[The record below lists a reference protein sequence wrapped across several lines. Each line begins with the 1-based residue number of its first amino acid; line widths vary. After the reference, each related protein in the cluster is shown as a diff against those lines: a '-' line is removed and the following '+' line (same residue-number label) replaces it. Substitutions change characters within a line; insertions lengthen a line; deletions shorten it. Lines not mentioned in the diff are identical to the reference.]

1 MKILSAGSKR
11 VACRSA
17 RPGSRELQVLG
28 LPDYCA
34 PALVGAAVRTACGAE
49 SRVAKAEWQRDAL
62 TLVTQAELPASPW
75 VEFASG
81 EEAPI
86 WGIRLLTGTPPADPL
101 PDLEVHLSTTRGT
114 NALLEGDAGAVG
126 MVVNKGLEGL
136 LAIGTQ
142 QRLGIFDLAPRKPP
156 VLAATTVGLECRL
169 AADGTQ
175 LQGVDLMDVQACIQQ
190 LKAAGVR
197 HVAVALMHSW
207 RNSRHEEIVA
217 QALDRAGFES
227 VCTSSELA
235 AVPKLLPRAQT
246 AAVEAT
252 LHAPVR
258 QYLAAVSSAL
268 RGAGESALL
277 VSTSA
282 GGLVPAAL
290 FRAKDSLLSGP
301 AAGCAGAVAMMRRS
315 GVTRAVTLDIGGTST
330 DVARLD
336 EHGVGLRF
344 ESHVAG
350 VAIATPSV
358 NVHSVAAG
366 GGSVCVASEHGLF
379 VGPHSAGSAPGPA
392 CYGRGGPLTL
402 TDVNLLLGRLW
413 PEGSSLPLNVHAAMN
428 AARDQC
434 QRSGRE
440 LHAMLHGFLEIA
452 HEHTSS
458 AVRTVSTAAGHD
470 PRDHTLL
477 AFGGAGGQH
486 ACAVAQRLGMPR
498 VVVAA
503 DAGFLSA
510 QGVLNAARE
519 SMAEEATMAP
529 LGDGR
534 ALMECIQ
541 RLRNAAEAQLQAQGA
556 LTTRTARAVAV
567 LRAKGRTGTMAVDVD
582 WQADVRAVLTH
593 LRQEFTR
600 RMQALGDAAAE
611 QEPEVDS
618 VRVVQRVVTAGS
630 QEPSDERQLL
640 AGHAANEAPD
650 VPNAPHAWVVPPL
663 GGAPTPVWLMGSLC
677 TGQVVHGPALI
688 ADDGST
694 VVVDHGWQAT
704 PPSCGGLNLTPCA
717 RAGAGAAQAHIA
729 RDDRVDVEVA
739 AARFVGIATW
749 MGTCLERAA
758 VSVNVKERLDF
769 SCGILDPQARL
780 VANAPHIPVHLGA
793 LGMCV
798 RSMLQCLH
806 IGPGDIA
813 LTNDPRHGGSHLP
826 DLTLV
831 RGVYARCGTLLGYV
845 AARAHHA
852 EVGGIVPG
860 SMPTQAITL
869 SEEGV
874 LIAPMVIG
882 TAGALDDHAV
892 VAAMTRGP
900 FPSRDPASN
909 LADIRAAV
917 SALNAGAEAL
927 CHLAEERGV
936 PTLLTAM
943 NQLLE
948 RSAQHVRHLARG
960 MVPLGVCRAVGRLD
974 DGHEIGVEIIAHSD
988 GSMDI
993 GVDATGIH
1001 PRCFNAPESV
1011 SRSAILYVLRVLAA
1025 QNAQPPLDDHV
1036 APLNEGFLLPVRVRV
1051 SPGFLNAFAETQTQD
1066 DLPPVFAGNTESS
1079 QRLVDTLLL
1088 ACDAAAC
1095 SQGTMN
1101 NLVFGNE
1108 KFSVYET
1115 IGGGAGACLGHPG
1128 ADSIHV
1134 HMSNTRLTDPETLEL
1149 RHPVLLERLQVRAG
1163 SGGVGTWP
1171 GGCGI
1176 VRRIRMLEPVQLSF
1190 IGQHRV
1196 ESPAGLHGGGA
1207 GARGEQVII
1216 HADGREEPMVGSF
1229 SCSLAAGDAV
1239 QISTPGGGG
1248 WGAV

>member
-1 MKILSAGSKR
+1 VWHQSALALQFQ
-11 VACRSA
+11 VA
-17 RPGSRELQVLG
+17 
-28 LPDYCA
+28 
-34 PALVGAAVRTACGAE
+34 
-49 SRVAKAEWQRDAL
+49 
-62 TLVTQAELPASPW
+62 LPASPW

-86 WGIRLLTGTPPADPL
+86 WGARLLTGTPPTAPQ
-101 PDLEVHLSTTRGT
+101 PDLEMHLSTTRGT
-114 NALLEGDAGAVG
+114 NALLEGDPGAVG
-126 MVVNKGLEGL
+126 LVVNQGLEGL

-156 VLAATTVGLECRL
+156 LLAATTVGIACRL
-169 AADGTQ
+169 AADGTP
-175 LQGVDLMDVQACIQQ
+175 LQGVDMANVEACIKQ
-190 LKAAGVR
+190 LKTAGVR

-207 RNSRHEEIVA
+207 RNSAHEETVA
-217 QALDRAGFES
+217 AALRHAGFES

-235 AVPKLLPRAQT
+235 AVPRLLPRAQT

-258 QYLAAVSSAL
+258 QYLAAVAGAL
-268 RGAGESALL
+268 RGSRESLLL

-282 GGLVPAAL
+282 GGLVPAAV

-301 AAGCAGAVAMMRRS
+301 AAGCAGAVTAMRRA
-315 GVTRAVTLDIGGTST
+315 GIARAVTLDIGGTST

-344 ESHVAG
+344 ESSVAG
-350 VAIATPSV
+350 VTVATPSV

-366 GGSVCVASEHGLF
+366 GGSVCVASPHGLF
-379 VGPHSAGSAPGPA
+379 VGPQSAGSVPGPA

-413 PEGSSLPLNVHAAMN
+413 PEGSSLPLSVEASMKAAHLE
-428 AARDQC
+428 C

-440 LHAMLHGFLEIA
+440 LHAMLNGFLEIA

-470 PRDHTLL
+470 PRDHALL

-486 ACAVAQRLGMPR
+486 ACAVAQRLSMNR

-510 QGVLNAARE
+510 LGALNAARE
-519 SMAEEATMAP
+519 HMVEETLLAP
-529 LGDGR
+529 LGDGQT
-534 ALMECIQ
+534 LLKCLL
-541 RLRNAAEAQLQAQGA
+541 RLRNSAAAHLQDQGA
-556 LTTRTARAVAV
+556 ESTCTVRAVAV
-567 LRAKGRTGTMAVDVD
+567 LRAKRRTGTMTVDVD
-582 WQADVRAVLTH
+582 WQAGAPSVVAH

-600 RMQALGDAAAE
+600 RMQALGDAAAN

-618 VRVVQRVVTAGS
+618 VRVIQSAGGASHPSSARGADTSAGS
-630 QEPSDERQLL
+630 S
-640 AGHAANEAPD
+640 AAADQGAPD
-650 VPNAPHAWVVPPL
+650 DFHAPNAWVVPPL
-663 GGAPTPVWLMGSLC
+663 GGDRTPVWLVSSLAP
-677 TGQVVHGPALI
+677 GQVVHGPALL

-694 VVVDHGWQAT
+694 VVVDGGWQAT
-704 PPSCGGLNLTPCA
+704 PLPTGGVDLTPQV
-717 RAGAGAAQAHIA
+717 RAGLAPTLTG
-729 RDDRVDVEVA
+729 RDDRVDIEVA

-769 SCGILDPQARL
+769 SCGILDPHARL

-798 RSMLQCLH
+798 RSMLQCIR

-826 DLTLV
+826 DLTVV
-831 RGVYARCGTLLGYV
+831 RAVHARSGAPLGYV

-860 SMPTQAITL
+860 SMPTQATTL

-874 LIAPMVIG
+874 LIPPMIIG
-882 TAGALDDHAV
+882 TDGVLDEPAV
-892 VAAMTRGP
+892 VAALSSTP

-917 SALNAGAEAL
+917 SALNAGADAL
-927 CHLAEERGV
+927 CHLAEERGI
-936 PTLLTAM
+936 PTLLMAM
-943 NQLLE
+943 DRLLE
-948 RSAQHVRHLARG
+948 RSAQHVRDLARA
-960 MVPLGVCRAVGRLD
+960 MAPLGLRRAVGRLD
-974 DGHEIGVEIIAHSD
+974 DGHGIGVEILGHAD
-988 GSMDI
+988 GTMDI
-993 GVDATGIH
+993 HVDAPGIH

-1025 QNAQPPLDDHV
+1025 KNAQPPLDDHV

-1051 SPGFLNAFAETQTQD
+1051 SPGFLNAFTNAAHEG

-1088 ACDAAAC
+1088 ACNAAAC

-1101 NLVFGNE
+1101 NLVFGNDQ
-1108 KFSVYET
+1108 FSVYET

-1128 ADSIHV
+1128 ADSVHV

-1149 RHPVLLERLQVRAG
+1149 RHPVRLERLQVRAG
-1163 SGGVGTWP
+1163 SGGAGTWP
-1171 GGCGI
+1171 GGCGT

-1190 IGQHRV
+1190 IGQHRI

-1207 GARGEQVII
+1207 GARGTQVII
-1216 HADGREEPMVGSF
+1216 HADGREEPMPGSF
-1229 SCSLAAGDAV
+1229 SCALAAGDAV
-1239 QISTPGGGG
+1239 EISTPGGGG
-1248 WGAV
+1248 WGAI